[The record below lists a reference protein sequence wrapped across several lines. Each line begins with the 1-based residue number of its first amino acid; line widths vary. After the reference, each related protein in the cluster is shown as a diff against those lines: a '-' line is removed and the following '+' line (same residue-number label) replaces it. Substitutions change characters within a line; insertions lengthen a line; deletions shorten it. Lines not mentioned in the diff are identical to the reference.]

1 MCFVVCFILFHF
13 IFYFYFFFFH
23 TYFSLHIYNLF
34 HNSDICIC
42 IMGASNIQTSLFI
55 NHSNTKFIF
64 EGELPTHY
72 HAHVAVVFCYFF
84 INIFCCCCCIMR
96 VCVFKYIFICSF
108 LTVWCLV
115 MVFLPATGWWFVF
128 QIFNFFYCFYP
139 MGLRSL

>member
-1 MCFVVCFILFHF
+1 MCVAVHMVLNVSSRVSIRFFVCVLLCVLFYFILFFTF
-13 IFYFYFFFFH
+13 IFFH

-42 IMGASNIQTSLFI
+42 VMGASNIQTSLFI

-84 INIFCCCCCIMR
+84 INILLLLLHYAR
-96 VCVFKYIFICSF
+96 VCVRMFKNIFICSF
-108 LTVWCLV
+108 LTV
-115 MVFLPATGWWFVF
+115 
-128 QIFNFFYCFYP
+128 
-139 MGLRSL
+139 